1 VTAAALPN
9 ARLVAAEILKLRKR
23 RGLMIAASLLTI
35 GIVLVVNVVLV
46 ILHAVNPDHHGPA
59 GGTENL
65 GGATN
70 AIAFLGAAVGVL
82 LGATAG
88 TGDVSAGVFREL
100 VVTGR
105 SRISLF
111 LARIPGGLAVLY
123 TLVLVCFAISAGV
136 AVSFADSLPT
146 PGGGL
151 LVQTALWLFLQTGF
165 YFLIALGA
173 ASLIGSRA
181 TTIAILLAF
190 HLAAEPLLLSI
201 GFLGASRKALP
212 APALERFTP
221 AGIAEAVDEV
231 SSVHVSLTVAIL
243 VLAVW
248 LGATLGA
255 GAWRTRSR
263 DA

>member
-1 VTAAALPN
+1 VNAGALPN
-9 ARLVAAEILKLRKR
+9 GRLVAAEILKLRKR
-23 RGLMIAASLLTI
+23 RGLMIAASLLTV
-35 GIVLVVNVVLV
+35 GIVLTVNVVLV

-65 GGATN
+65 GGATD

-105 SRISLF
+105 SRVSLF

-123 TLVLVCFAISAGV
+123 TLVLACFVISAIV
-136 AVSFADSLPT
+136 AVGFAASLRT
-146 PGGGL
+146 PGAGL

-165 YFLIALGA
+165 YFLISLGA

-190 HLAAEPLLLSI
+190 HLAAEPILLSI
-201 GFLGASRKALP
+201 GFLGGSRQALP

-221 AGIAEAVDEV
+221 HGIAESVDGV
-231 SSVHVSLTVAIL
+231 SSVHASLGTAIV
-243 VLAVW
+243 VLAAW
-248 LGATLGA
+248 LAVTLGG